1 MLVSDTSAK
10 IIKMNTGDPIE
21 DYPDY
26 IRDALIAIFDGDI
39 STKAIGIYKLIVG
52 ICVFPIILIIRL
64 FVK

>member
-1 MLVSDTSAK
+1 MS
-10 IIKMNTGDPIE
+10 TGDPIE